1 MTAGALPTP
10 ALGALVP
17 ALAVACCVMV
27 VVVLLDYARLRR
39 KSAGVYDELGPDAPD
54 ESAAPAAP
62 RASRHSLLWEL
73 GRPLVR
79 WVPAARRA
87 ELERLLRRAGVASSF
102 GVQELV
108 GVRALTTLCG
118 VVLGACLI
126 GVIGPF
132 AVLSAVSG
140 GLVGHGVPVMAL
152 NRRVRQ
158 RREAL
163 EEALPSTLDI
173 LVVSLDAGLAF
184 DTSVAYMCQRLDN
197 PVTAQFRLFL
207 ADMRLGRSRRDALA
221 RLVERTQ
228 SDLMR
233 RVSNEV
239 LQADA
244 LGVGLARALRTQVH
258 LMRTER
264 RHAADEQARQ
274 VPIKLLL
281 PMTVFILPVLF
292 IVLLAPA
299 LLSVLGMD
307 R

>member
-1 MTAGALPTP
+1 MP
-10 ALGALVP
+10 ALGALTL
-17 ALAVACCVMV
+17 ALAVVCCTMAAF
-27 VVVLLDYARLRR
+27 VLLDHARLRR
-39 KSAGVYDELGPDAPD
+39 RSTGVFDELGPGA
-54 ESAAPAAP
+54 EVQVAAPAAN
-62 RASRHSLLWEL
+62 RASRHSLLWQL
-73 GRPLVR
+73 GEPLVR
-79 WVPAARRA
+79 WVPATRRA
-87 ELERLLRRAGVASSF
+87 ELEGLLRRAGVASSL
-102 GVQELV
+102 GLPELT
-108 GVRALTTLCG
+108 GPRALTTLG
-118 VVLGACLI
+118 GIVLGACLI
-126 GVIGPF
+126 VVIGPF

-140 GLVGHGVPVMAL
+140 GLVGHSVPVMVL
-152 NRRVRQ
+152 NRRARR
-158 RREAL
+158 RREAV

-197 PVTAQFRLFL
+197 PATAQFRLFL
-207 ADMRLGRSRRDALA
+207 ADMRLGRSRREALA
-221 RLVERTQ
+221 RMVERTQ

-239 LQADA
+239 LQADT
-244 LGVGLARALRTQVH
+244 LGVGLARALRTQVN

-281 PMTVFILPVLF
+281 PMTAFILPVLF